1 MEAKVNYYVILSLDI
16 PKGVGRKITLP
27 QAKPD
32 IVKYPKF
39 VITETKVEDRSWCA
53 THRKYV
59 GVLSPEETIRFL
71 DDNFSDACKTMGSI
85 TELGWL
91 PAISFSNG
99 EDDLYYL
106 NAYVSPILD
115 EEDEKNL
122 ADALKKHPQS
132 EMMRKVISDKLEK
145 ILADLEEFK
154 VEESIQVDTLQT
166 FLNFKE
172 ERQ

>member
-39 VITETKVEDRSWCA
+39 RVTETEVEDPKWCA
-53 THRKYV
+53 KHRKYV
-59 GVLSPEETIRFL
+59 GVLSQKETIQFL
-71 DDNFSDACKTMGSI
+71 DENFSTTCKTMGSI

-91 PAISFSNG
+91 PAISFSNE
-99 EDDLYYL
+99 EDLFYL
-106 NAYVSPILD
+106 NAYVSPIF
-115 EEDEKNL
+115 DEKDDENL
-122 ADALKKHPQS
+122 MKDLEKHPQPK
-132 EMMRKVISDKLEK
+132 MLMAVLNGKIEK